1 MFTGK
6 RKQLGDNEKGVS
18 KHSLTPV
25 PISVLPKNK
34 DVFLL
39 RTGQLSKDH
48 HV

>member
-25 PISVLPKNK
+25 PISVLSKNK

-48 HV
+48 RV